1 MELCQNHNHKHVKV
15 VENVMFK
22 ILWDLNI
29 QTDHVIQR
37 RRSDIVVLYKT
48 ERKCHLIAAS
58 GDKKIKLKEQEKV
71 DNYS

>member
-1 MELCQNHNHKHVKV
+1 
-15 VENVMFK
+15 MFK

>member
-1 MELCQNHNHKHVKV
+1 
-15 VENVMFK
+15 MFK

-37 RRSDIVVLYKT
+37 RRSDIAVLYKT